1 MFITNKFRCKKAP
14 KYSLTVHYEK
24 GLIVLGMSMNSLLN
38 VKLGDRVLFYVS
50 DGKAWI
56 AKHEDGFYLR
66 QGNGSKKN
74 SAINNKYT
82 TEQLKKIANPI
93 ISTVNYKVNPEP
105 TTLQGGVIG
114 YLVEII
120 K

>member
-1 MFITNKFRCKKAP
+1 MFITKSNLHKKVKRYAI
-14 KYSLTVHYEK
+14 TVNYNRGIVTITQALHE
-24 GLIVLGMSMNSLLN
+24 LIQ
-38 VKLGDRVLFYVS
+38 GDEVAFYIK

-56 AKHEDGFYLR
+56 CKHWDGFKACIDKR
-66 QGNGSKKN
+66 GI
-74 SAINNKYT
+74 ATINNKYT
-82 TEQLKKIANPI
+82 TEQLKKIANPLI
-93 ISTVNYKVNPEP
+93 TTVNYKVSPEP